1 MLYDQCFFILILVT
15 NALVQEKTLE
25 KPSEGEDKSDAPQ
38 EKLAF
43 KDDAKPISASVL
55 KSFYKY
61 ERRDIE
67 MQSGPDKTSLRKVN
81 TEEFWNRELL
91 KSFGDPGKP
100 EEIDFD
106 KATRHLHKM
115 VRHWLGLRQDCEDL
129 LAQLKFLQKTYI
141 EIKEKRDQ
149 DWVCD
154 RRIDAGEKFDVLI
167 SQCDICVRWTQ
178 VYHDRTNIRI
188 NLVRNA
194 GELTRD
200 VTKSNDPY

>member
-1 MLYDQCFFILILVT
+1 MLYDRCFSIPILVT

-25 KPSEGEDKSDAPQ
+25 KPSAGEDKSDAPQ

-43 KDDAKPISASVL
+43 KDDAKSISPSVL

-67 MQSGPDKTSLRKVN
+67 MQSGPDKTSPRKVN
-81 TEEFWNRELL
+81 TEEFWNQELL
-91 KSFGDPGKP
+91 KSFSNPGKP

-129 LAQLKFLQKTYI
+129 LAQLKFLQETYK
-141 EIKEKRDQ
+141 EIKRKETKIGS
-149 DWVCD
+149 VM
-154 RRIDAGEKFDVLI
+154 E
-167 SQCDICVRWTQ
+167 
-178 VYHDRTNIRI
+178 
-188 NLVRNA
+188 
-194 GELTRD
+194 ELTRE
-200 VTKSNDPY
+200 KSSMCLSLSVISASDGHKSIMIGRTFALTW